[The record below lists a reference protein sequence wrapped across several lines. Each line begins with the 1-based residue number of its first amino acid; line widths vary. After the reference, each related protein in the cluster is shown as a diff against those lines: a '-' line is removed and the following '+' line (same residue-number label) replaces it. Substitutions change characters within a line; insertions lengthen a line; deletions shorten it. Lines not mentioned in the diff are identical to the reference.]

1 MTDQEFR
8 QKIER
13 AADWKTSGIQENPW
27 LTQRVLT
34 KIKEGERPMKKKLA
48 FMPVLVF
55 AIVAICAVALA
66 ATQLGLIATTAD
78 QYQHQDANHSANV
91 QVPELSIQ
99 PESDETAA
107 AQAKTA
113 VSDINAEVA
122 AIAKA
127 YIDQFKTALDK
138 NDYQDTIVE
147 YEVLNET
154 ERYFTL
160 RLMCYTASGSGAETD
175 YYYTIDLQTGKRLA
189 LADLFKPDSDYLSA
203 IAGSIA
209 EQMKA
214 QTAANP
220 ENTFWLDDEEMPDF
234 DLAEMVKDADFFVN
248 AQNEVVISFDEGDV
262 APMSSGMVQFTIPAD
277 VLADIRVAL

>member
-34 KIKEGERPMKKKLA
+34 RIKEGERPMKKKLA

-78 QYQHQDANHSANV
+78 QYQHQDADRSANV
-91 QVPELSIQ
+91 QVPELSIR
-99 PESDETAA
+99 PESDEAAA

-138 NDYQDTIVE
+138 NDHQDTIIE

-203 IAGSIA
+203 IACSIA
-209 EQMKA
+209 EQMNA

-220 ENTFWLDDEEMPDF
+220 ETTFWLDDEDMPGF

-262 APMSSGMVQFTIPAD
+262 APMSSGMVQFAIPAE
-277 VLADIRVAL
+277 VLADIRAAL

>member
-34 KIKEGERPMKKKLA
+34 KIKEGERPMKKKLV
-48 FMPVLVF
+48 PVLVF

-78 QYQHQDANHSANV
+78 QYQHQDANHSANI

-99 PESDETAA
+99 PESDEAA
-107 AQAKTA
+107 TAQAKTA

-160 RLMCYTASGSGAETD
+160 RLMCYTASASGAETD

-262 APMSSGMVQFTIPAD
+262 APMSSGVMQFTIPAD

>member
-99 PESDETAA
+99 PESAA

-122 AIAKA
+122 AITQT
-127 YIDQFKTALDK
+127 YIDQFKATLDK
-138 NDYQDTIVE
+138 NNHQDTIVE

-160 RLMCYTASGSGAETD
+160 RLMCYTASASGAETD

-262 APMSSGMVQFTIPAD
+262 APMSSGMVQFTIPTD